1 LNARTRST
9 EILVPKQEY
18 KDPKSSVFCCPLD
31 VELEARQLPGIPY
44 AVEDETV
51 TEQLG
56 DVRADDD
63 RWLPL
68 GDSTEGLGFRCSL
81 ADDDSCAGVLLT
93 QDRSKKRPKPDGFG
107 GRGDGGVGERLAAGI
122 S

>member
-1 LNARTRST
+1 M
-9 EILVPKQEY
+9 
-18 KDPKSSVFCCPLD
+18 D
-31 VELEARQLPGIPY
+31 VESEARQLPGIPY

-68 GDSTEGLGFRCSL
+68 GDSTEGVGPGFRCSL

>member
-1 LNARTRST
+1 MFSKIGTLRCFLGIRTRKGLHFRART
-9 EILVPKQEY
+9 V
-18 KDPKSSVFCCPLD
+18 
-31 VELEARQLPGIPY
+31 RQLPGIPY

-68 GDSTEGLGFRCSL
+68 GDSTEGVGPGFRCSL

>member
-1 LNARTRST
+1 M
-9 EILVPKQEY
+9 
-18 KDPKSSVFCCPLD
+18 D
-31 VELEARQLPGIPY
+31 VELEARLLPGIPY

-68 GDSTEGLGFRCSL
+68 GDSTEGVGPGFRCSL
-81 ADDDSCAGVLLT
+81 ADDDSCAGVS
-93 QDRSKKRPKPDGFG
+93 DARPKKRPKPDGFG